1 MNDIR
6 EMLAERFA
14 TVDTAAISKA
24 LLDGIESAT
33 SARWDAAVARAA
45 ALPGDI
51 RPDKIRALTAQFAKE
66 LGAVGAA
73 AGLAAATPAVGTAA
87 SLLAATGELSWFTS
101 RSGDLILTIAALH
114 GRPDPT
120 PEERSAWV
128 LAVLIFGGTAR
139 QDLSGVLS
147 QLSAGKEVSK
157 GRMSIATLRAA
168 NTVMSRMM
176 IKRYG
181 TRRGVIA
188 VGTALPLGIGAVIG
202 GGANFVAIR
211 RLAAQADTFF
221 AHLPYSSIE
230 TTSTESTSLT

>member
-14 TVDTAAISKA
+14 TVDAAAIS
-24 LLDGIESAT
+24 
-33 SARWDAAVARAA
+33 RWDAAVARAA